1 MESIYK
7 NVFYLNI
14 GKYFLPT
21 LGVQSEEQEKTEGIE
36 SLCTVNV
43 KTFLER
49 KCNSKILYQLVYLSK
64 HDTLWPRGIIIIINF
79 CSMALV
85 IVILN
90 LPLTKY

>member
-1 MESIYK
+1 MVNISYQPWAFKVENK
-7 NVFYLNI
+7 KKLKGLNL
-14 GKYFLPT
+14 YA
-21 LGVQSEEQEKTEGIE
+21 
-36 SLCTVNV
+36 VNV

-64 HDTLWPRGIIIIINF
+64 HNTLWPREIIIIINF

-85 IVILN
+85 IFILN